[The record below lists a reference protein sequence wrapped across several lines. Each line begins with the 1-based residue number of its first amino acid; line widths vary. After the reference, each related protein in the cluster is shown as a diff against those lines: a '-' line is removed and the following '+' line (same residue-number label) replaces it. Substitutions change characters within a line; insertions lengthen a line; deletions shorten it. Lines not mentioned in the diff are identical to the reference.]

1 MRPTLALPL
10 ALALALALAACATPP
25 GSGYVPADPALMLS
39 DAQTAVARATGTQ
52 QAAAAAT
59 HEANMRGTAVALSQQ
74 QATAAVVTGTAVA
87 ATATRQA
94 VDAELEIE
102 ATRLALY
109 EIAGQQTRAHQATV
123 VALEQIAQAEALLL
137 RDHAIELAN
146 RRRQEDIALQRQQ
159 VMVYATPVLWG
170 LLLVIATVLGWQ
182 FIAWLRGRDRLAVQ
196 TVNGQEIPYVTG
208 PNVKVLPGS
217 YLQLPAPSA
226 ADGDEAEPEPASGRP
241 ADWEKFIGW
250 RRPVELPLGA
260 ILTEPRRPA
269 LILDRNRNPHVL
281 AAGTSGSGK
290 SVGFALPYV
299 AGMWGQNA
307 HAIIVNAKG
316 SDFHAFAG
324 LPNVTFFPNL
334 DPIQLIA
341 PLAAFLE
348 IIHQEGLRRDEA
360 LRRYHAPSWRQLPPT
375 AGESGELLIFIDE
388 FLTLVKAGGLW
399 KLQIRQDQRYAPSER
414 RERMARVDYLVD
426 LMWAGLNN
434 VASVNRKHGIHLAV
448 TMTDPT
454 ESVLGPYGMELRRQC
469 VRLAFP
475 MESAAAS
482 RAFLEVGRDEGYP
495 RGSVGLPV
503 GQFIAAFSGR
513 VALAATF
520 HPSPEDI
527 RRYAQ
532 TRLPAIRPFALP
544 DGLAAALSGSGQAD
558 GVIDGEYRT
567 MSADGSQSPPIGDS
581 GNGPVTQAEQD
592 GRTLDAYIE
601 RITSASG
608 AARILGQLNGN
619 LGQDTTPS
627 GEMIENARKALQW
640 RVRHLQCER
649 SQWVLSR
656 YQRH

>member
-1 MRPTLALPL
+1 MRPPTLPLPLPLPLPL
-10 ALALALALAACATPP
+10 ALALALALAALALTSCATPP
-25 GSGYVPADPALMLS
+25 GSGTYPADPALMLS

-170 LLLVIATVLGWQ
+170 LLLVIASVLGWQ

-196 TVNGQEIPYVTG
+196 TVNGQDIPYVTG

-217 YLQLPAPSA
+217 YLQLPAPA
-226 ADGDEAEPEPASGRP
+226 ADDDEDDLQPTSSHP

-250 RRPVELPLGA
+250 QRLIELPLGA

-307 HAIIVNAKG
+307 HAIIVNGKG
-316 SDFHAFAG
+316 SDFHAFQH

-348 IIHQEGLRRDEA
+348 IIHQEGLRRDEI
-360 LRRYHAPSWRQLPPT
+360 LRRYRAASWRQLPPT
-375 AGESGELLIFIDE
+375 ANESGELLIFIDE

-544 DGLAAALSGSGQAD
+544 DGLAAALSGSDQA
-558 GVIDGEYRT
+558 GEVIDGEFRAT
-567 MSADGSQSPPIGDS
+567 SPGVVIPAADGAQNRPENVGMQTEWGFVSPQQIRDIVRLTQEGRSGRSIEETVFGYVGGTAYHQRKHVCYLMGIGRD
-581 GNGPVTQAEQD
+581 
-592 GRTLDAYIE
+592 
-601 RITSASG
+601 
-608 AARILGQLNGN
+608 
-619 LGQDTTPS
+619 
-627 GEMIENARKALQW
+627 
-640 RVRHLQCER
+640 
-649 SQWVLSR
+649 
-656 YQRH
+656 

>member
-1 MRPTLALPL
+1 MRFIPFALL
-10 ALALALALAACATPP
+10 FALLAACATPP
-25 GSGYVPADPALMLS
+25 GGQGYYSADPAMMLS

-59 HEANMRGTAVALSQQ
+59 YEANMRATAVAVSEQ
-74 QATAAVVTGTAVA
+74 QATAGAVTATAVA

-94 VDAELEIE
+94 VDAELEVE

-137 RDHAIELAN
+137 QDHAIELAN
-146 RRRQEDIALQRQQ
+146 RRRQEEIALQRQQ

-170 LLLVIATVLGWQ
+170 LVLLIAFVIGWQ
-182 FIAWLRGRDRLAVQ
+182 LVAWLRGRDRVVVEH
-196 TVNGQEIPYVTG
+196 VNGQDIPFTIG
-208 PNVKVLPGS
+208 PNIRVLPGR
-217 YLQLPAPSA
+217 YLALPAP
-226 ADGDEAEPEPASGRP
+226 EEPEEDEVAPTISRP
-241 ADWEKFIGW
+241 ADWEKFISW
-250 RRPVELPLGA
+250 QRPVELPLGA
-260 ILTEPRRPA
+260 ILGDPRRPA
-269 LILDRNRNPHVL
+269 LVLDRNRNPHVL

-299 AGMWGQNA
+299 LGMWGQNA
-307 HAIIVNAKG
+307 HAVIVNAKG

-334 DPIQLIA
+334 EPMQIIE
-341 PLAAFLE
+341 PLSAFLE

-360 LRRYHAPSWRQLPPT
+360 LRRYRAASWRQLPPS
-375 AGESGELLIFIDE
+375 ANESGELLIFIDE
-388 FLTLVKAGGLW
+388 FLTLVKAGSLW
-399 KLQIRQDQRYAPSER
+399 KLQIRQDQQYEPRER

-454 ESVLGPYGMELRRQC
+454 ENVLGSYGMELRRQC

-513 VALAATF
+513 IVQAATF
-520 HPSPEDI
+520 YPSPEDI
-527 RRYAQ
+527 SRYAQ
-532 TRLPAIRPFALP
+532 TRLPTIRPFALP
-544 DGLAAALSGSGQAD
+544 DGIAAALSESGRPD
-558 GVIDGEYRT
+558 DVIDGEYRT
-567 MSADGSQSPPIGDS
+567 MTAVAPPVNNQQPDSAPRQPI
-581 GNGPVTQAEQD
+581 TQAEKD
-592 GRTLDAYIE
+592 GRALEPYIE
-601 RITSASG
+601 TVTSPSR
-608 AARILGQLNGN
+608 AAEILGGLNNRLSPGVR
-619 LGQDTTPS
+619 PS
-627 GEMIENARKALQW
+627 PEMIEEARKALAW
-640 RVRHLQCER
+640 RVRYLGCEQSRWLLRR
-649 SQWVLSR
+649 SQKR
-656 YQRH
+656 G

>member
-1 MRPTLALPL
+1 MRPPTLPLPLPLPLPL
-10 ALALALALAACATPP
+10 ALALALALAALALTSCATPP
-25 GSGYVPADPALMLS
+25 GSGTYPADPALMLS

-217 YLQLPAPSA
+217 YLQLPAPA
-226 ADGDEAEPEPASGRP
+226 ADDDEDDLQPTSSHP

-250 RRPVELPLGA
+250 QRLIELPLGA

-307 HAIIVNAKG
+307 HAIIVNGKG
-316 SDFHAFAG
+316 SDFHAFQH

-348 IIHQEGLRRDEA
+348 IIHQEGLRRDEI
-360 LRRYHAPSWRQLPPT
+360 LRRYRAASWRQLPPT
-375 AGESGELLIFIDE
+375 ANESGELLIFIDE

-544 DGLAAALSGSGQAD
+544 DGLAAALSGSDQA
-558 GVIDGEYRT
+558 GEVIDGEFRAT
-567 MSADGSQSPPIGDS
+567 SPGVVIPAADGAQNRPENVGMQTEWGFVSPQQIRDIVRLTQEGRSGRSIEETVFGYVGGTAYHQRKHVCYLMGIGRD
-581 GNGPVTQAEQD
+581 
-592 GRTLDAYIE
+592 
-601 RITSASG
+601 
-608 AARILGQLNGN
+608 
-619 LGQDTTPS
+619 
-627 GEMIENARKALQW
+627 
-640 RVRHLQCER
+640 
-649 SQWVLSR
+649 
-656 YQRH
+656 